1 MQPMPS
7 PSFGYDVP
15 QLEFGNLAA
24 HNTSQMHPQYVA
36 GDLGRRSP
44 HYAVDPSSGLRRSP
58 RKARPRIS
66 TRTLVS
72 TPAPSIGTNRVAPP
86 ATFNP
91 GTIFGAEVT
100 PNTPDYAPAKITAPQ
115 QIQAHPFEMPPP
127 KQTHLHHPK
136 SGKDVRRV
144 TGTSDD
150 EVSKLTETMLGE
162 ADADLKLET
171 AASGDAAVKLES
183 ERGLMDEDHQVLIAS
198 VEKQGN
204 TGFYDIDTGGGDGDG
219 DRIAAESW
227 DEEEVEVVDSDAKDN
242 TMTQDGPRGAHGTNF
257 AGRLRRRTS
266 LHVTRYKP
274 SNWKAER

>member
-1 MQPMPS
+1 MPS

-66 TRTLVS
+66 TVS
-72 TPAPSIGTNRVAPP
+72 PLEPAKYTP
-86 ATFNP
+86 TFSP

-100 PNTPDYAPAKITAPQ
+100 PNTPDYARAKIAAPQ
-115 QIQAHPFEMPPP
+115 QMQAHPFEMLPP
-127 KQTHLHHPK
+127 KQTRLCHPK

-150 EVSKLTETMLGE
+150 EVSKLTETMLGG

-183 ERGLMDEDHQVLIAS
+183 EHGLMDEDRQVLIAS
-198 VEKQGN
+198 VEVWYKFRLKQ
-204 TGFYDIDTGGGDGDG
+204 DTQ
-219 DRIAAESW
+219 ESCNLCPGPQLLMESGW
-227 DEEEVEVVDSDAKDN
+227 GEIQSGKGDEEIPAVEMETVIGLPLN
-242 TMTQDGPRGAHGTNF
+242 RGMKKKRKLST
-257 AGRLRRRTS
+257 
-266 LHVTRYKP
+266 
-274 SNWKAER
+274 